1 MILADHPTQ
10 LIVDVYNTET
20 QQTWKAGQSANL
32 TQMAIVWS
40 MVLML
45 KSRYEHNEHG

>member
-1 MILADHPTQ
+1 MYMILADHPTQ
-10 LIVDVYNTET
+10 LIVDVYNIQT
-20 QQTWKAGQSANL
+20 QQTWQAGKSANL

-45 KSRYEHNEHG
+45 K